1 MTTYEIL
8 KIEFVTSEGAQVTSL
23 SDDGITGYHFLRFD
37 KIANIAGREIRLGGH
52 YRVTPEENG
61 LKIELV

>member
-8 KIEFVTSEGAQVTSL
+8 KIESVTSEGVQVTSL
-23 SDDGITGYHFLRFD
+23 SDDGKTGYHFLRFD
-37 KIANIAGREIRLGGH
+37 KITNIAGREIRQGDH
-52 YRVTPEENG
+52 YCVTPEENG